1 MYTHAYPDQKVRRSD
16 PNQGVPP
23 VQLFFDESLSKTS
36 LHGCPHEPVAH
47 ELLPLAMFLVRRHCM
62 GGLGIQDVLQRRS
75 EKGGALTDGS
85 TNSIDR
91 ASVCHISDKPREVC
105 VLLRSLRGP
114 APGDSRSL
122 ESRLSLLPRAGC
134 LENTRFSGCSALLC
148 ESQASGRESRK
159 GKRNQEEGTGCLRCR
174 AKLCSESEHSHRAS
188 LRA

>member
-36 LHGCPHEPVAH
+36 LHGCPHEQVAH

-114 APGDSRSL
+114 APGDFRSL
-122 ESRLSLLPRAGC
+122 ESSEGRVLGEHKVLRLL
-134 LENTRFSGCSALLC
+134 CSAL
-148 ESQASGRESRK
+148 RESSKRQRK
-159 GKRNQEEGTGCLRCR
+159 PKREAEPGRRHWMFALQG
-174 AKLCSESEHSHRAS
+174 
-188 LRA
+188 